1 VIHLTTGTLF
11 AKINLI
17 CNALGDKAG
26 FYFYALSFDLK
37 IFFLKSKDHLSLKK
51 FTIPFLFLTTSF
63 LLFSF
68 ILCQEAISEPTNG
81 QIIVDPNTPRWLK
94 YFGGGPFFM
103 TGPGDP
109 EDFLYRG
116 TQNSDGTRNGDQ
128 MELINK
134 LKGTGANSIY
144 LQAVR
149 SHGGDGDNTHNPFI
163 DNDPDKGINMA
174 VLNQWETWFA
184 EMDANAIVIYFFFYD
199 DDVDLYP
206 LDGYGE
212 LSTEEKNF
220 IDTLVDKFEHHKHL
234 IWCVAEEYQEL
245 GIGNPKLHVEKI
257 AEAIYFADDHNH
269 VIGVHQLNG
278 LTFDFPNDQFID
290 QFAIQFNVNTAG
302 QLHDGMLTAWNN
314 ADGKY
319 NLNMS
324 ECANYGTGETAR
336 KKSWA
341 IAMGGAYVMIINMDI
356 ENTAVSDLEDC
367 GRLVS
372 FMESTNFNEMAP
384 HDELKYVGT
393 EYVLAHPGECYIAYA
408 SSLSGNIGLKNMTE
422 GIYDFKWF
430 DVVNSNT
437 VFQEDIFVYSGN
449 QSWNKPVSI
458 GNELAVYIKKNDI
471 NSTLTPTQ
479 TTTFTITAT
488 PTQSSTQTA
497 TNTSTQTQTQTQT
510 ATPTLTVI
518 ATETSTATFTNTST
532 PTKTSTTTPTITIT
546 ATPTQSSTQ
555 TATNTPT
562 QTQTATPTLTVTATE
577 TSTATFTNTSTPTKT
592 LSKTVTKTTT
602 KTTTPTQSSTQTPT
616 NTPMQTQ
623 TATPTLTVIA
633 TETSTATFTNT
644 ATPTLTVTN
653 TLTPIIPTKTP
664 MLTITKT
671 LTPIKITP
679 TLTITKTATITFTST
694 YYLPTLTDGK
704 VNPTFGDQDTEFNY
718 FVFYEDQDG
727 GSPPIKRVIINEEIK
742 KMELYSGEPWQ
753 GTYIF
758 TILGVEL
765 KNGINDFYFQF
776 SDDENNPVR
785 LPEEGSFDGPNVDV
799 GTTLTPKE
807 SITITQIFTQTPNN
821 SLTQTPKITATPTD
835 SQPLDGFRI
844 TAPSDFYFNTVILSW
859 TPVINSDYY
868 RLYFFINNKLQFIE
882 LKNNYLTLSAQN
894 EIEWSFFVNIGTIYY
909 VVYALDDEDNVIE
922 GPTDV
927 AYFNCYFNQNG
938 SSNDFITSAEPGYL
952 TLSSPSEF
960 YYNTIILS
968 WAPIEGASTYKLKY
982 RYSTWVFEGILEDN
996 YLRIIISDPATWDA
1010 LKSIGTIY
1018 YSVAAIDS
1026 EGYVIDGPTGW
1037 EGFSCK

>member
-532 PTKTSTTTPTITIT
+532 PT
-546 ATPTQSSTQ
+546 
-555 TATNTPT
+555 
-562 QTQTATPTLTVTATE
+562 
-577 TSTATFTNTSTPTKT
+577 
-592 LSKTVTKTTT
+592 
-602 KTTTPTQSSTQTPT
+602 
-616 NTPMQTQ
+616 
-623 TATPTLTVIA
+623 
-633 TETSTATFTNT
+633 
-644 ATPTLTVTN
+644 LTVTN
-653 TLTPIIPTKTP
+653 TLTPIIPTKIP